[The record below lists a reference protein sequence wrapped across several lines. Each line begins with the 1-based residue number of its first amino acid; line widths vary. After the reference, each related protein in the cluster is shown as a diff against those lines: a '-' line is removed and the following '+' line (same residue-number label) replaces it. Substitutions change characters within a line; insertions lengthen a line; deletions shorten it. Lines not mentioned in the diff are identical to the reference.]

1 MNMKC
6 RLKKVRIVLFVVLST
21 VLAFSPA
28 SAYTPE
34 ETNEVVRTLLA
45 SCNRLTDNLED
56 LPETVLDTSNPYV
69 FFNKIDVGG
78 GWTPEGKRAAFSSF
92 LEEMGSFDFSGKDR
106 RHIYTAVLA
115 LGQYRRMNYT
125 NALPAIRRLALN
137 PTFPSEPSWR
147 WDAIKMVIEQTGAT
161 EDGLHFV
168 ETILTNK
175 TVFTRE
181 ERGCACGHYI
191 DRLLKLPDGTQS
203 RQTTEKSIQT
213 FYRHRLYDVAGSH
226 MLDKLFVSKISGYE
240 YSSNRLEHANFVLC
254 HPDRRDFHRQK
265 FSAITNQLLSSGQ
278 PLRQLTIDEGGNE

>member
-1 MNMKC
+1 M
-6 RLKKVRIVLFVVLST
+6 
-21 VLAFSPA
+21 
-28 SAYTPE
+28 
-34 ETNEVVRTLLA
+34 
-45 SCNRLTDNLED
+45 
-56 LPETVLDTSNPYV
+56 
-69 FFNKIDVGG
+69 
-78 GWTPEGKRAAFSSF
+78 
-92 LEEMGSFDFSGKDR
+92 
-106 RHIYTAVLA
+106 
-115 LGQYRRMNYT
+115 
-125 NALPAIRRLALN
+125 
-137 PTFPSEPSWR
+137 
-147 WDAIKMVIEQTGAT
+147 
-161 EDGLHFV
+161 
-168 ETILTNK
+168 
-175 TVFTRE
+175 FTRE